1 MRCHPMRT
9 DWAQMGETLYI
20 ESTEE
25 LGKQTYGA
33 QKFMAFA
40 ARNLWMKHKQSAA
53 ACVCQI

>member
-1 MRCHPMRT
+1 MRT

-40 ARNLWMKHKQSAA
+40 ARNLWTKPKQSAA
-53 ACVCQI
+53 ACVCQM